1 MLECSKKGPSNQ
13 ISPDS
18 KPQRVTDHS
27 ATSWPAGRILVE
39 ETPETWAIKSG
50 WCGCGKI
57 RNDGARAKW
66 WERARISHRACGLLR
81 FGKGINKRKNHK
93 NIVTQNVWGVLKH
106 L

>member
-39 ETPETWAIKSG
+39 ETPET
-50 WCGCGKI
+50 
-57 RNDGARAKW
+57 
-66 WERARISHRACGLLR
+66 
-81 FGKGINKRKNHK
+81 
-93 NIVTQNVWGVLKH
+93 
-106 L
+106 